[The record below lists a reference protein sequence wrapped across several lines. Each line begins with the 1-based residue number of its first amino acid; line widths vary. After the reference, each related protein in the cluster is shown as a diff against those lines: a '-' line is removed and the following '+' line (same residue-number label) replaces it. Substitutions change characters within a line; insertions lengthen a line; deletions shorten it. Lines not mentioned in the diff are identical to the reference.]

1 MSNLLGGI
9 FSNVIQKNFGT
20 GNTSSLAWLKPIA
33 TFLDNLLIP
42 FIIIV
47 LIAGAAWVIVLGVG
61 LAKAEDT
68 GKAQEAKKKLINV
81 AIALV
86 SVIVLVFLLT
96 FLAANLPGWFENSA
110 TNNPWSDTAQSGTQQ
125 TQQQTQQSGTG
136 IIHWFLR

>member
-1 MSNLLGGI
+1 MGNLLGGI
-9 FSNVIQKNFGT
+9 FDQAIKDNFGS
-20 GNTSSLAWLKPIA
+20 NSSLSWLKPIA

-96 FLAANLPGWFENSA
+96 FLAANMPAWFKDANK
-110 TNNPWSDTAQSGTQQ
+110 NNPFSDSASARFVY
-125 TQQQTQQSGTG
+125 S
-136 IIHWFLR
+136 LLA